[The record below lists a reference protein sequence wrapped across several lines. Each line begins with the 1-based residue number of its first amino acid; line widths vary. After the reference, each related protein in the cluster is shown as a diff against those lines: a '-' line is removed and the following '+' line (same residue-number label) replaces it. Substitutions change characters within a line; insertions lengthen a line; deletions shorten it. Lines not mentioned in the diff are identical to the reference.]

1 MAFLNDLSKK
11 LSEAAGDAAEK
22 AKDAAG
28 IAKLKAEIL
37 VEQKKLQHG
46 YAELGKVYYEM
57 IRDQAAEESEVQAC
71 AAVKD
76 ALEAIA
82 AFEAKIET
90 IRND

>member
-28 IAKLKAEIL
+28 IAKLKAEIM

-46 YAELGKVYYEM
+46 YAELGKLYYEM
-57 IRDQAAEESEVQAC
+57 IRDQAAEESETAAC
-71 AAVKD
+71 ASIKE
-76 ALEAIA
+76 ALDAIA
-82 AFEAKIET
+82 GLEAKIET
-90 IRND
+90 IKND